1 MWHLIIWRQN
11 IWHKDNK
18 TDKLAPRKEVEDW
31 LCWCQI
37 SLLPNTKLLLGAA
50 FFQEPRIHCW
60 HKGRSN
66 HSIVNVTG
74 LYLFDSDTI
83 PLCLNPIWSVQFL
96 PLASAFMQVK
106 YQFEHT
112 RILQN
117 LKICKYWIL
126 FRFVV
131 SGRVLLWWDAHVPV
145 CAEYLKCG
153 LNL

>member
-1 MWHLIIWRQN
+1 MTN
-11 IWHKDNK
+11 Y
-18 TDKLAPRKEVEDW
+18 
-31 LCWCQI
+31 
-37 SLLPNTKLLLGAA
+37 LGAA
-50 FFQEPRIHCW
+50 FSQKPRMHCW
-60 HKGRSN
+60 HKGKSN
-66 HSIVNVTG
+66 YSILKVNG

-117 LKICKYWIL
+117 IQIFK

-131 SGRVLLWWDAHVPV
+131 SGRVLLWWEAHVPV

-153 LNL
+153 LKLIFDMWLKIQQCLPLLL